1 MSKDTQTHVPR
12 KCIQPWD
19 NITSFSSLDEALFS
33 QTWQCNMQS
42 FIFPCPCHSN
52 YQAWKQMATEKFN

>member
-1 MSKDTQTHVPR
+1 MSEDTHTHVPR

-19 NITSFSSLDEALFS
+19 NINSFSSLVDALFS

-52 YQAWKQMATEKFN
+52 YQAW